1 MCYVIGI
8 LAQGG
13 IQYIRAV
20 ALQFFLRWSFGSGL
34 LFHAVKIAYSLP
46 CFQFAFQLVL
56 SGHGLDVSHVFYFTL
71 T

>member
-1 MCYVIGI
+1 MS
-8 LAQGG
+8 LAFWLK
-13 IQYIRAV
+13 V
-20 ALQFFLRWSFGSGL
+20 AFNIFELLLYSFFLRWSFGSGL